1 MFWSYVYNLPTGAV
15 ASYWQLM
22 SLYVSV
28 GNGQAI
34 AKIRGYVD
42 EAAFLDGKSA
52 LLEQEY
58 AFIQSDNAIALWADL
73 DLSGINADLESLGPD
88 FDIDMLGIHNFTLD
102 LAEKSFDPSLDDDE
116 TEEKSAKTC
125 PHCGEKL

>member
-15 ASYWQLM
+15 ASYWQLV

-52 LLEQEY
+52 LLEQEVTFPVLQIDTDGQLFQ
-58 AFIQSDNAIALWADL
+58 AVKMLAAGAQLEQRLRVQLQVSL
-73 DLSGINADLESLGPD
+73 DLG
-88 FDIDMLGIHNFTLD
+88 
-102 LAEKSFDPSLDDDE
+102 
-116 TEEKSAKTC
+116 
-125 PHCGEKL
+125 

>member
-42 EAAFLDGKSA
+42 EAAFLVLQIDTDGQLFQAVKMLA
-52 LLEQEY
+52 AGAQLEQ
-58 AFIQSDNAIALWADL
+58 FPNQ
-73 DLSGINADLESLGPD
+73 
-88 FDIDMLGIHNFTLD
+88 
-102 LAEKSFDPSLDDDE
+102 
-116 TEEKSAKTC
+116 
-125 PHCGEKL
+125 

>member
-34 AKIRGYVD
+34 AKVRGFVN
-42 EAAFLDGKSA
+42 EAAFLDGKTP
-52 LLEQEY
+52 LVEQELS
-58 AFIQSDNAIALWADL
+58 FPVLQL
-73 DLSGINADLESLGPD
+73 DTDGQLFQGVM
-88 FDIDMLGIHNFTLD
+88 MLAVGAQ
-102 LAEKSFDPSLDDDE
+102 AEQFPNQ
-116 TEEKSAKTC
+116 
-125 PHCGEKL
+125 P